1 MAWNGWERILP
12 TRKPKTEVGKNGVTK
27 DEIRGFCIRW
37 TKKNKIASIDSSF
50 LFFSSRPSISTLNA
64 NNYNA
69 WLAVVH
75 RPESSE
81 GCKREAVGSSWPDSE
96 SVKPADP
103 THGSN
108 QIRLCI
114 RHNDC
119 NAIRSLEFCN
129 RALRHFP
136 VSNSVPSFPPYGVD
150 IYSNATEYNSFNVER
165 SFSIERRNCVS
176 LAFRIIA
183 TLCRIVFTR

>member
-1 MAWNGWERILP
+1 M
-12 TRKPKTEVGKNGVTK
+12 
-27 DEIRGFCIRW
+27 DIRW

-50 LFFSSRPSISTLNA
+50 LFFLFTPLDFH
-64 NNYNA
+64 
-69 WLAVVH
+69 V
-75 RPESSE
+75 
-81 GCKREAVGSSWPDSE
+81 KREQLQRVTGSCS
-96 SVKPADP
+96 PARVIRGDAKGKLLGVAGFRKRE
-103 THGSN
+103 TRGSHSRFKSN
-108 QIRLCI
+108 SCI

-136 VSNSVPSFPPYGVD
+136 VSNSVPSFPPDGVD

-183 TLCRIVFTR
+183 ADDALSRCVHALVAVIRLAQ

>member
-12 TRKPKTEVGKNGVTK
+12 TRKPKTEIGKNGVTK

-64 NNYNA
+64 DNYNA
-69 WLAVVH
+69 WGGGDRCSPARVIRGDAKGKLLGVAGF
-75 RPESSE
+75 R
-81 GCKREAVGSSWPDSE
+81 KRETRGSHSRF
-96 SVKPADP
+96 K
-103 THGSN
+103 SN
-108 QIRLCI
+108 SCI

-136 VSNSVPSFPPYGVD
+136 VSNSVPSFQYGVD